1 MSTLAIK
8 AIIALG
14 LPLVVLVAGS
24 YIMSKASGR
33 DSVAKQVGPSA
44 QKNHEPP
51 KPLNQR
57 WQGYDT
63 DAVHDYWNALGIEG
77 RRAEQRFLELDL
89 VFPFFYGAAL
99 VAGLMLAW
107 ATLGRPFQPAWLM
120 APVAIAV
127 AADWTENLIQL
138 DQLRGYVESGKNGLQ
153 SGWIQVSS
161 HATSLKLLMVS
172 GTLLLLLWLASTIIV
187 RVLKST

>member
-8 AIIALG
+8 AIIALV
-14 LPLVVLVAGS
+14 LPLAILVAGS

-33 DSVAKQVGPSA
+33 DAVAKQAGPSA
-44 QKNHEPP
+44 QTNHEPP

-63 DAVHDYWNALGIEG
+63 GAVHDYWNALGVEG

-107 ATLGRPFQPAWLM
+107 ATLGRPFQPAWLV

-138 DQLRGYVESGKNGLQ
+138 DQLRAYMESGKDGLQ

-161 HATSLKLLMVS
+161 HATSLKLLMAGGS
-172 GTLLLLLWLASTIIV
+172 LLLLLWLASTIIV

>member
-8 AIIALG
+8 AIIALVL
-14 LPLVVLVAGS
+14 LPAVLVAGS
-24 YIMSKASGR
+24 CHVKSKR
-33 DSVAKQVGPSA
+33 PTAKRWTVGA
-44 QKNHEPP
+44 KNHEPP

-63 DAVHDYWNALGIEG
+63 DAVHDYWNALGVEG

-107 ATLGRPFQPAWLM
+107 ATLDRPFQPAWLM

-138 DQLRGYVESGKNGLQ
+138 DQLRGYVESGKDGLH
-153 SGWIQVSS
+153 SGWIQASS
-161 HATSLKLLMVS
+161 HATTLKLLMAGGS
-172 GTLLLLLWLASTIIV
+172 LLLLLWLASTIIV